1 MGNKKNPLW
10 GIMSNAFVLTPG
22 IVQALFIDFE
32 PSSSKFTLPQTKSPL
47 VDDASNVI
55 PIIFS

>member
-1 MGNKKNPLW
+1 M
-10 GIMSNAFVLTPG
+10 IAAFVLTPG